1 MLTKQKCSDNN
12 LELVTALKERID
24 SMKQQFQDKHFII
37 ESLLAKLQH
46 RPSNSSANSGNQ
58 NFGKKRK

>member
-46 RPSNSSANSGNQ
+46 RSCNSPVSSGNQ
-58 NFGKKRK
+58 N